1 MNTYGLGQME
11 WAGKRE
17 DKEEVEMNLDREE
30 EEEWAGVLVN
40 QVQMDQCSKGQWTNI
55 YCNSLCECVNE
66 WETIPLCQPGRQPR
80 CKCDSPAGS
89 TRARLGINERTSER
103 TSNAGMTGFHHA
115 PPPKECLLLDSTAQA
130 R

>member
-55 YCNSLCECVNE
+55 YCNSLCECGNE
-66 WETIPLCQPGRQPR
+66 
-80 CKCDSPAGS
+80 
-89 TRARLGINERTSER
+89 
-103 TSNAGMTGFHHA
+103 
-115 PPPKECLLLDSTAQA
+115 
-130 R
+130 